1 MLKLIFF
8 LDAWNFVLKFFE
20 NYNKLL
26 RSLPQYEQRRI
37 FTITQRSHNVYTLF
51 SNQAQQRYIYKRLV
65 PSNFS
70 G

>member
-51 SNQAQQRYIYKRLV
+51 SNQAPNKDTYI
-65 PSNFS
+65 ND
-70 G
+70 